1 MGPTGKGV
9 QNFRK
14 FGDSEKMVEDFTEDF
29 IKQFAR
35 HSSLSRE
42 EIIGVLSKKL
52 QSGGSD
58 RASKMMKFAKVLK
71 EKLVPDYVHFKCDNH
86 INETAWE
93 EVQELRKVEMVE
105 DLLKKCFGI
114 IKNSASRKLMLA
126 AIAEEFEEK
135 TLKIVGLFSVK
146 FLTSEK
152 AAVKSFL
159 VDYLQ
164 LILLMKNLINN
175 KCIKKASK
183 RVEIKRVLS
192 TLLDARVLINAVAL
206 HSALEQGIARYQLWS
221 QKMEASAFER
231 EFEKNTLYSEMQVM
245 KEVRTLPKDIRKF
258 LRYIDY
264 NTKTFKKMDGIVS
277 YCPDS
282 IQEAEA

>member
-105 DLLKKCFGI
+105 DFLKKCFGV
-114 IKNSASRKLMLA
+114 IKNSASRQA
-126 AIAEEFEEK
+126 AEEFEEK
-135 TLKIVGLFSVK
+135 SLKIVGLFSVK
-146 FLTSEK
+146 
-152 AAVKSFL
+152 
-159 VDYLQ
+159 
-164 LILLMKNLINN
+164 
-175 KCIKKASK
+175 
-183 RVEIKRVLS
+183 
-192 TLLDARVLINAVAL
+192 
-206 HSALEQGIARYQLWS
+206 
-221 QKMEASAFER
+221 
-231 EFEKNTLYSEMQVM
+231 
-245 KEVRTLPKDIRKF
+245 
-258 LRYIDY
+258 
-264 NTKTFKKMDGIVS
+264 
-277 YCPDS
+277 
-282 IQEAEA
+282 